1 MKVKTYNHLLDIGFE
16 VPDSLFKNADDCLRS
31 ERNKVIR
38 AILRR
43 LEAIMQEDDFTES
56 IGHCDTSESGG
67 GDA

>member
-1 MKVKTYNHLLDIGFE
+1 MMMKVKTYNHLLDIGFE

-43 LEAIMQEDDFTES
+43 LEAIMQEDDRSSLTE
-56 IGHCDTSESGG
+56 TL
-67 GDA
+67 AVT